1 MTSEQVKAF
10 WSCFL
15 ENEEKIYRLGRL
27 PNGEG
32 ADDIDKIIS
41 PKMKDNMGFETGPI
55 NDADGKSLGLSHPI
69 SEFCILVHGSGHKT
83 NFNAVLALEKTA
95 PTHLGHRWKFTF
107 FRPRLPFIPF
117 VTPALDDKE
126 LNNGRLAM
134 IAAAGFLAQEAIN
147 GQGILENLGF

>member
-69 SEFCILVHGSGHKT
+69 SEFCILVRSRTWFGAQDELQRGACPREDCPNPSR
-83 NFNAVLALEKTA
+83 ASLEVHLLQAQTA
-95 PTHLGHRWKFTF
+95 FYSLCHPGTG
-107 FRPRLPFIPF
+107 
-117 VTPALDDKE
+117 
-126 LNNGRLAM
+126 
-134 IAAAGFLAQEAIN
+134 
-147 GQGILENLGF
+147 